1 MTATRTTR
9 SSRRRRAVGALIR
22 TILTTVVLLVVYYR
36 APLDRPADL
45 RLALWLAGGLVVLG
59 LGVTWQARAIV
70 ASETP
75 RLQAVETAA
84 VALPALLVLYASVY
98 TVMSH
103 DQPDSFTEL
112 LGRTDALYYTM
123 TVFATVG
130 FGDIAP
136 AAESTRIVTMT
147 QMLVG
152 ILAVGLGVKLLLGA
166 VQEAV
171 ARSGAPERRSIG
183 PSSTRDQDEQ
193 P

>member
-9 SSRRRRAVGALIR
+9 SSRRRRAAASLIR
-22 TILTTVVLLVVYYR
+22 AIVATVVLLVVYYQ
-36 APLDRPADL
+36 APLDRPVDL
-45 RLALWLAGGLVVLG
+45 RLALWLAGGLVI
-59 LGVTWQARAIV
+59 LGVAVAWQARAIT
-70 ASETP
+70 ASQTP

-84 VALPALLVLYASVY
+84 VALPTLIVLYASVY

-103 DQPDSFTEL
+103 DQPESFSEV

-130 FGDIAP
+130 FGDIVP
-136 AAESTRIVTMT
+136 TTESTRIVTMT
-147 QMLVG
+147 QMVVG
-152 ILAVGLGVKLLLGA
+152 LLAVGLAAKLLMGA

-171 ARSGAPERRSIG
+171 ARAAAAARPPGDP
-183 PSSTRDQDEQ
+183 P